1 MVAAAI
7 VAGVV
12 IPVAHRCVDERPSE
26 RFTFVQVSL
35 ELRALASVKPDR
47 RRRLIFQRR
56 VALCGFRFA
65 GVVLL
70 RCSYSC
76 AYIFASIAFRCV
88 EGVTCLNSLRRH
100 FIVFIF
106 FMRYYRSS
114 FCRAFIITST
124 PRRQSSALECVCRQY
139 RVFVIGFNSL
149 RRYFISFTIFSR
161 ESSCVHRQLPVVGAG
176 VRSSVFLHRLVR
188 RYYVASCIV
197 NLVCVALTCL
207 VCSLRLSRT

>member
-1 MVAAAI
+1 MVATAI

-26 RFTFVQVSL
+26 RFIFVQVSL

-106 FMRYYRSS
+106 LCGIIVRRSVVRSSSPQRQGVSRRRWSACVASIVFSSSVLIRCVVISYRSPFLVVS
-114 FCRAFIITST
+114 RRACIASC
-124 PRRQSSALECVCRQY
+124 QLLALECV
-139 RVFVIGFNSL
+139 L
-149 RRYFISFTIFSR
+149 R
-161 ESSCVHRQLPVVGAG
+161 
-176 VRSSVFLHRLVR
+176 FLHRLVR
-188 RYYVASCIV
+188 RYYVVSCIV